1 MYTRTGVCF
10 PVNSAPFI
18 IYAAY
23 HQLAEM
29 SDRLKQEVS
38 VSYVSLCTQLLPK
51 LTSTLP
57 HLFTKANTTS
67 LKLFTIDVYK

>member
-23 HQLAEM
+23 HQLAKV

-38 VSYVSLCTQLLPK
+38 VSYVSPCTLLLPK
-51 LTSTLP
+51 AYIYFTSPL
-57 HLFTKANTTS
+57 HKG
-67 LKLFTIDVYK
+67 